1 LTIDDDVAAVL
12 ERLRDKHEVSLK
24 VLVNEAL
31 RRGLQD
37 LAARQTQRDLF
48 RTRSVDLGRL
58 KMASIDHIAEVLAIA
73 EGESL
78 D

>member
-1 LTIDDDVAAVL
+1 MTIDDDVAAVL
-12 ERLRDKHEVSLK
+12 EQMQDKHDVSLK

-37 LAARQTQRDLF
+37 LAARQTQRDHF
-48 RTRSVDLGRL
+48 QTRSVDLGRL
-58 KMASIDHIAEVLAIA
+58 KMAGIDQIAEVLAVA
-73 EGESL
+73 ESERF

>member
-1 LTIDDDVAAVL
+1 LTIDDDVAAAL
-12 ERLRDKHEVSLK
+12 EQLRDKHDVSLK
-24 VLVNEAL
+24 VLVNEAS

-37 LAARQTQRDLF
+37 LAARQTQRDHF
-48 RTRSVDLGRL
+48 QTRSVDLGRL

-73 EGESL
+73 EGQSF